1 MGDYTPEA
9 IQSEEILELTGKL
22 RAEID
27 HSLDNP
33 RGIEPARITVTM
45 ADGKVYT
52 EQVQFALGTPSRPM
66 SFDDCVKKFEDIVS
80 FNGSWM
86 KAENVRKAID
96 IVAGLEKSVNV
107 CDLMTLFTG

>member
-1 MGDYTPEA
+1 MGDYAPEA

-45 ADGKVYT
+45 ANGEVFT
-52 EQVQFALGTPSRPM
+52 EQVQFALGTPPGLCPLTIASRSLKI
-66 SFDDCVKKFEDIVS
+66 SFPLTE
-80 FNGSWM
+80 
-86 KAENVRKAID
+86 
-96 IVAGLEKSVNV
+96 AG
-107 CDLMTLFTG
+107 